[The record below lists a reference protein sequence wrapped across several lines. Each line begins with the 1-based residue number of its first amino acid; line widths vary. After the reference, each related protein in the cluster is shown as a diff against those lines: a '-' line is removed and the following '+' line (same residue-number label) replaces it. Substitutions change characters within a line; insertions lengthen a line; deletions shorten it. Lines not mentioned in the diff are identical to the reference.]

1 MGTLSLS
8 WAFVKLAEVRNLAL
22 GCFYEGSYIGT
33 EDFTLFQHHI
43 DQAGLAVVHMGDYDY
58 VS

>member
-22 GCFYEGSYIGT
+22 CYCYEGSYIGT
-33 EDFTLFQHHI
+33 EDLTLFQHHI
-43 DQAGLAVVHMGDYDY
+43 NQAGLAVVYMGDYDY
-58 VS
+58 IS